1 MLGNKLIE
9 NINVFKN
16 EAFSLNYDLANNPE
30 LPSQEFRS
38 SKKIQEILKKYN
50 IKCEDKYCDLDTAYK
65 GEVIKKDSKIN
76 IGILTEYDALPSI
89 GHGCGHSAS
98 AAISVLSALV
108 LKNNE
113 SLINANIDIIG
124 TPDEEDKGL
133 KVPMAEKG
141 AFDNYDFVIMVH
153 LGSKYSVPNWRMLA
167 FETHEIEFIGKES
180 HTAAAPWDGRSALDG
195 LMLSIHAIDMMRK
208 MMRPGVII
216 EGIIQE
222 GGISPN
228 IIPGKAKAK
237 YTFRS
242 KDASKLESEIRPWL
256 HNILEGCSLATETKY
271 VDKIFDYPFSD
282 MNYNYTG
289 TEIIKSVMD
298 ENNIKYNDSEEIN
311 GSSDVGNV
319 SYRCPA
325 FHPSISISDELVPLH
340 STEMVNLIKSEASE
354 KAIVDGATVI
364 LGFISKLLDNP
375 EIIKQMKKE
384 FDESLKAYN

>member
-1 MLGNKLIE
+1 MIDKKLIKD
-9 NINVFKN
+9 IDKYSN
-16 EAFSLNYDLANNPE
+16 EAFLLNYDLANNPE
-30 LPSQEFRS
+30 LPSKEFQS
-38 SKKIQEILKKYN
+38 SKKIQELLAKHG
-50 IKCEDKYCDLDTAYK
+50 IKCEDKFCNLETAFK
-65 GEVIKKDSKIN
+65 GEVINKGSDIN

-108 LKNNE
+108 LKANE
-113 SLINANIDIIG
+113 DLINANIDIIG

-133 KVPMAEKG
+133 KVPMSQKG
-141 AFDNYDFVIMVH
+141 VFDKYDAVIMVH
-153 LGSKYSVPNWRMLA
+153 LGSKFSVPNWKLLA

-180 HTAAAPWDGRSALDG
+180 HTAGAPWDGRSALDG

-222 GGISPN
+222 GGIAPN
-228 IIPGKAKAK
+228 IIPGRARAK

-242 KDASKLESEIRPWL
+242 KDAMLLEKEIRPWL
-256 HNILEGCSLATETKY
+256 NNILKGCSLATETKY
-271 VDKIFDYPFSD
+271 IDNIFDYPFSD
-282 MNYNYTG
+282 MNYNITG

-298 ENNIKYNDSEEIN
+298 ENGIKYRDTDDID
-311 GSSDVGNV
+311 GSSDIGNV

-325 FHPSISISDELVPLH
+325 FHPSISISDEWVPLH
-340 STEMVNLIKSEASE
+340 SSKMVDLIKSTESE
-354 KAIVDGATVI
+354 KAIVNGSTVI

-375 EIIKQMKKE
+375 ELIKSIKSE
-384 FDESLKAYN
+384 FNKSLEK

>member
-1 MLGNKLIE
+1 MINNKLIE
-9 NINVFKN
+9 SIREYEE
-16 EAFSLNYDLANNPE
+16 EAFLLNYDLADNPE
-30 LPSQEFRS
+30 LPSKEYRS
-38 SKKIQEILKKYN
+38 SKKIQELLEKHN
-50 IKCEDKYCDLDTAYK
+50 IKCEGNYCDLETAFK
-65 GEVIKKDSKIN
+65 GEVINKDAKYN
-76 IGILTEYDALPSI
+76 IGILTEYDALPGV

-108 LKNNE
+108 LKGNE
-113 SLINANIDIIG
+113 NLINANVDIIG

-133 KVPMAEKG
+133 KVPMVERG
-141 AFDNYDFVIMVH
+141 VFDKYDFVIMAH
-153 LGSKYSVPNWRMLA
+153 LGSKYSIPNWRLIA

-228 IIPGKAKAK
+228 IIPGKARAK

-242 KDASKLESEIRPWL
+242 TDASLLEKEIRPWL
-256 HNILEGCSLATETKY
+256 NNILKGCALATETTYK
-271 VDKIFDYPFSD
+271 DKIFDYPFSD
-282 MNYNYTG
+282 MNYNETG
-289 TEIIKSVMD
+289 SEVIKSVMK
-298 ENNIKYNDSEEIN
+298 ENNIKFLDTPDAD
-311 GSSDVGNV
+311 GSSDIGNV

-325 FHPSISISDELVPLH
+325 FHPSIAITDEWVPLH
-340 STEMVNLIKSEASE
+340 TSQMVDLVKSKKSEE
-354 KAIVDGATVI
+354 AIVKGATVI

-375 EIIKQMKKE
+375 EIINKMNEE
-384 FDESLKAYN
+384 FKESLKQS

>member
-1 MLGNKLIE
+1 MINNKLIDS
-9 NINVFKN
+9 IGDYSK
-16 EAFSLNYDLANNPE
+16 EAFLLNYDLAANPE

-38 SKKIQEILKKYN
+38 SKKIQELLKKYN
-50 IKCEDKYCDLDTAYK
+50 IECEDKFCNLETAFK
-65 GEVIKKDSKIN
+65 GKVINKDSKVN

-108 LKNNE
+108 LKANE
-113 SLINANIDIIG
+113 ELIDANVDIIG

-133 KVPMAEKG
+133 KVPMADNG
-141 AFDNYDFVIMVH
+141 VFDNYDFVIMVH
-153 LGSKYSVPNWRMLA
+153 LGSQYSVPNWRMLA

-222 GGISPN
+222 GGIAPN

-242 KDASKLESEIRPWL
+242 KDANILESEIRPWL
-256 HNILEGCSLATETKY
+256 NNILKGCALATETEY
-271 VDKIFDYPFSD
+271 VDNIFDYPFSD
-282 MNYNYTG
+282 MNYNNTG
-289 TEIIKSVMD
+289 TEVIKSVME
-298 ENNIKYNDSEEIN
+298 ENNIKYIDTGEVN
-311 GSSDVGNV
+311 GSSDIGNV

-325 FHPSISISDELVPLH
+325 FHPSISISEKLIPLH
-340 STEMVNLIKSEASE
+340 STQMADLIKSKASE

-364 LGFISKLLDNP
+364 LGFISKLLDEP
-375 EIIKQMKKE
+375 EIIEQIKE
-384 FDESLKAYN
+384 EFNRSL